1 MANNMKKLTITILF
15 IVMVFAFAAC
25 GSNQPVA
32 EQNEIATLFANE
44 EYSSCMSGC
53 MDGVWK
59 GVFQKDD
66 YAEVILAEAKMS
78 DEQYKAYETI
88 DFADDDAEEKQREI
102 IFAIQDVTITDVT
115 DKVPTQD
122 VLDSWIGKTCADL
135 EEAGFYES
143 GNTSDEEE
151 GLRIFYDGPDYCVS
165 LGFKNSK
172 ELNIDDLS
180 ANDIRALKITNVRMI
195 GLGDSFI
202 N

>member
-1 MANNMKKLTITILF
+1 MKKIVITIIAIIMACAL
-15 IVMVFAFAAC
+15 AAC
-25 GSNQPVA
+25 GSNEPA
-32 EQNEIATLFANE
+32 ADQNEIAELFANE
-44 EYSSCMSGC
+44 EYSSCMSSC
-53 MDGVWK
+53 SEGVWK
-59 GVFQKDD
+59 GVFQKDE

-78 DEQYKAYETI
+78 DEQYEAYEAI
-88 DFADDDAEEKQREI
+88 DFADDDAEAQQQAI
-102 IFAIQDVTITDVT
+102 IFAVQDVTITDVT

-143 GNTSDEEE
+143 GNTSDEEK
-151 GLRIFYDGPDYCVS
+151 GLEIYYNGPDYCVA

-180 ANDIRALKITNVRMI
+180 ANDIRALKITSVRMI
-195 GLGDSFI
+195 ALGESFF

>member
-1 MANNMKKLTITILF
+1 MKKYIIT
-15 IVMVFAFAAC
+15 VFALVMAFAFVAC
-25 GSNQPVA
+25 SY
-32 EQNEIATLFANE
+32 NESVVEKNKIADLYANE
-44 EYSSCMSGC
+44 EYSSCMSSC
-53 MDGVWK
+53 TEGVWK

-66 YAEVILAEAKMS
+66 YAEVILVEAKMS
-78 DEQYKAYETI
+78 DEQHKAYEAI
-88 DFADDDAEEKQREI
+88 DFADDDAEEKQEAI

-115 DKVPTQD
+115 DRVPTQD

-151 GLRIFYDGPDYCVS
+151 GLSIFYDGPDYCVA

-180 ANDIRALKITNVRMI
+180 TNDIRALKITSVKMTA
-195 GLGDSFI
+195 LGDSFVD
-202 N
+202 